1 MAKCKKL
8 DLLKSYL
15 TDKLKAEK
23 SIIKDAERFTF
34 PGSDLIVDVFHTG
47 TVRPQNEHKD
57 VELWKKIQTHIDSL
71 NS

>member
-1 MAKCKKL
+1 MTKCKEL

-34 PGSDLIVDVFHTG
+34 PGSDLIVDVFTQVLF
-47 TVRPQNEHKD
+47 VRKMNIKM
-57 VELWKKIQTHIDSL
+57 WSFGKKFKHISTA
-71 NS
+71 